1 MDDRVNNAPPS
12 VPRGE
17 PAEVA
22 EALGRE
28 RRFNTLGSALST
40 LRVFL
45 VLVVQCYL
53 LLGFSLVFVRPPSGA
68 FYAAILALS
77 VNTLLFAGCLVRG
90 FTVRREMLRL
100 SKARGETGTT
110 SAETGCRR

>member
-1 MDDRVNNAPPS
+1 MDDRVNNASAS

-22 EALGRE
+22 EALDRE

-53 LLGFSLVFVRPPSGA
+53 LGGFSLIFVRPPSGA

-77 VNTLLFAGCLVRG
+77 VNTLLLAGCLVRG
-90 FTVRREMLRL
+90 FSIRRQMLRL
-100 SKARGETGTT
+100 SN
-110 SAETGCRR
+110 